1 MNEENMPNGF
11 TYAQLIS
18 LNEKSLKKK
27 MEFLLEELACE
38 VTSKR
43 AYILMIISLKR
54 SISIHGE
61 R

>member
-18 LNEKSLKKK
+18 LDEESLKEK
-27 MEFLLEELACE
+27 MEFLLEELACS
-38 VTSKR
+38 VTNKR

-54 SISIHGE
+54 SISIHGD
-61 R
+61 